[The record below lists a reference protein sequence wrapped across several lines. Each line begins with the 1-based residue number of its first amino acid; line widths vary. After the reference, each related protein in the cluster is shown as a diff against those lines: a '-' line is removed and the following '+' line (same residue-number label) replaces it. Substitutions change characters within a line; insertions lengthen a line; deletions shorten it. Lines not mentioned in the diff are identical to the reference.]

1 MLVRVLALSLAAP
14 LAWASDAPKQVQ
26 IARVKVLST
35 MVADPAGLGEW
46 GFAAVVNADGQ
57 RLLVDTGARP
67 ETVLRN
73 AAELKVKL
81 ANITDVLL
89 THHHLD
95 HTAGLL
101 TLRRQ
106 LAKSNP
112 AALSRVH
119 VARGMFDPRRDRPGG
134 PEANPMIGFRAEYE
148 TTGGRFIEHA
158 EPAQLS
164 PGVWVTGPVPR
175 VHSERN
181 WSGSRQIRGPD
192 GRWQEDT
199 LPEDQSLVL
208 DTPHGLVL
216 ISGCGHAGII
226 NTLEYARRFLRPAP
240 VLAALGGFHLF
251 AAPDAHLE
259 WTAARLKQFGL
270 RQFLGAHCTGI
281 EATYRLRT
289 LTGLDRQSAAVAA
302 VGAEFDLQQG
312 LRPGV
317 ISR

>member
-1 MLVRVLALSLAAP
+1 MLVRVLTLFMTLP
-14 LAWASDAPKQVQ
+14 LGWASGPSKPVQVAQ
-26 IARVKVLST
+26 VKVLST

-46 GFAAVVNADGQ
+46 GFAAVVNVDGQ

-73 AAELKVKL
+73 AAELKVEL
-81 ANITDVLL
+81 ANIADVLL

-106 LAKSNP
+106 LTKSNL

-119 VARGMFDPRRDRPGG
+119 VARGMFDSRRDRPGG
-134 PEANPMIGFRAEYE
+134 PEANPMIGVRAEFE
-148 TTGGRFIEHA
+148 ATGGRFIEHA
-158 EPAQLS
+158 SPAQVF
-164 PGVWVTGPVPR
+164 PGVWITGPVPR
-175 VHSERN
+175 VHPERN

-208 DTPHGLVL
+208 DTPQGLVL

-226 NTLEYARRFLRPAP
+226 NTLEHARHFLRPAP
-240 VLAALGGFHLF
+240 VLAAVGGFHLF
-251 AAPDAHLE
+251 AASDSHLE
-259 WTAARLKQFGL
+259 WTAARLRQFGL
-270 RQFLGAHCTGI
+270 RLFLGAHCTGI

-289 LTGLDRQSAAVAA
+289 LTGLNRKSAAVAA
-302 VGAEFDLQQG
+302 VGAEFDWKQG

>member
-1 MLVRVLALSLAAP
+1 MLVRVLALFMTLP
-14 LAWASDAPKQVQ
+14 LGWASSLPKQVQ
-26 IARVKVLST
+26 VAQVKVLST

-46 GFAAVVNADGQ
+46 GFAAVVNVDGQ

-73 AAELKVKL
+73 AAELKVEL
-81 ANITDVLL
+81 ANVADVLL

-106 LAKSNP
+106 LTKSNP

-119 VARGMFDPRRDRPGG
+119 VARGMFDSRRDRPGG
-134 PEANPMIGFRAEYE
+134 PEANPMIGFRAEFE
-148 TTGGRFIEHA
+148 ATGGRFIEHA
-158 EPAQLS
+158 GPAQVL
-164 PGVWVTGPVPR
+164 PGAWITGPVPR
-175 VHSERN
+175 VHPERN

-208 DTPHGLVL
+208 DTPQGLVL

-226 NTLEYARRFLRPAP
+226 NTLEHARRFLRPAP
-240 VLAALGGFHLF
+240 LLAAVGGFHLF

-259 WTAARLKQFGL
+259 WTAARLRQFGL
-270 RQFLGAHCTGI
+270 RLFLGAHCTGI
-281 EATYRLRT
+281 EATYRLRK

-302 VGAEFDLQQG
+302 VGAEFDLKQG